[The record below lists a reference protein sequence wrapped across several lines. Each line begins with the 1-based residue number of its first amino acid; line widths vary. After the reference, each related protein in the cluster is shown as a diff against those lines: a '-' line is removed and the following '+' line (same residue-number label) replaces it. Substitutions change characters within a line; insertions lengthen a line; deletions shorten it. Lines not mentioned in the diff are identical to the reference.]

1 MTEWGLEG
9 LSKIRLLTDKP
20 LVAIGNINSS
30 NAASIIKAGA
40 DALAVV
46 SAICGAKDPEKAAY
60 EIKNEILK

>member
-1 MTEWGLEG
+1 MGIG
-9 LSKIRLLTDKP
+9 RFKKIRSLTEKP

-40 DALAVV
+40 NALAVV
-46 SAICGAKDPEKAAY
+46 SAICSAENPEKAAY